1 MAMQVIKT
9 DFPFPQIEKEN
20 IFLISI
26 LYLVGG
32 RVAEIPRLNLNS
44 NKLHRSFTGWNWDA
58 VSDLS
63 LVFSVFCLKF

>member
-44 NKLHRSFTGWNWDA
+44 NKLHRSFTG
-58 VSDLS
+58 
-63 LVFSVFCLKF
+63 